1 MNQIMNVFTAKT
13 LRRKGT
19 HRNYLELPSA
29 SLRPCVFAVKFFIS
43 SPMHKPF
50 FPTTKLPEILLMSLF
65 LFLLSTFTHA
75 QEIDLMLKNGHVIDP
90 ANNINARMDVAI
102 ADGKIV
108 KVAPGIATDKA
119 KKVVDVTGLYVC
131 PGFIDIHTHV
141 FVGSKPETFAD
152 GSLSLSPDDF
162 TFRAGITTVVDAG
175 TSGWRNFPLF
185 KDQVIDRSKTRI
197 LAFLNIA
204 GAGMSGKPTQEDI
217 NDMDPA
223 KASEFIKKYPDIIV
237 GVKIGHYEGSLWTPF
252 ENAIAAADRSNV
264 PLFVECHLP
273 QYSLEDQL
281 NRMRPGDIITH
292 SFEKVSERMPV
303 IDEQGNVRP
312 FVKEAQKKGILFDV
326 GHGGAG
332 FWFSEAMPALQ
343 QGLIPNSFGTDLHR
357 FSMNAGMKD
366 MLNVMS
372 KYLSMGMTKEDVIVR
387 ATWAPAKSIK
397 RADLGQL
404 GEGAVADVA
413 VLSLRDGNFGFVD
426 AGGNKIEG
434 KQKFEAELT
443 IRAGKIVWDLN
454 GISAVKFV
462 K

>member
-1 MNQIMNVFTAKT
+1 
-13 LRRKGT
+13 
-19 HRNYLELPSA
+19 
-29 SLRPCVFAVKFFIS
+29 
-43 SPMHKPF
+43 
-50 FPTTKLPEILLMSLF
+50 
-65 LFLLSTFTHA
+65 
-75 QEIDLMLKNGHVIDP
+75 
-90 ANNINARMDVAI
+90 
-102 ADGKIV
+102 
-108 KVAPGIATDKA
+108 
-119 KKVVDVTGLYVC
+119 
-131 PGFIDIHTHV
+131 
-141 FVGSKPETFAD
+141 
-152 GSLSLSPDDF
+152 
-162 TFRAGITTVVDAG
+162 
-175 TSGWRNFPLF
+175 
-185 KDQVIDRSKTRI
+185 
-197 LAFLNIA
+197 
-204 GAGMSGKPTQEDI
+204 MSGKQTQEDI

-223 KASEFIKKYPDIIV
+223 KASEAIQKYPDIIV
-237 GVKIGHYEGSLWTPF
+237 GVKIGHYEGSQWTPF

-273 QYSLEDQL
+273 QYSLEEQL

-292 SFEKVSERMPV
+292 SFEKVSERMSV

-343 QGLIPNSFGTDLHR
+343 QGLTPNSFGTDLHR

-372 KYLSMGMTKEDVIVR
+372 KYLSMGMTKEDIIVR

-404 GEGAVADVA
+404 SEGAVADVA
-413 VLSLRDGNFGFVD
+413 VLSLRNGNFGFVD

-454 GISAVKFV
+454 GISAVKFT